1 MILIA
6 LILPGLT
13 IAYAFWVRPM
23 LRALPQFKAFYAE
36 ADGFWARVWALCGKS
51 ATFAFAG
58 FVQLVGWSLQSIDP
72 LAKAL
77 GDPDMQA
84 QITAHLQANP
94 KVLGYVMIAISIIT
108 VMARLRTYAKDI

>member
-1 MILIA
+1 MILTA
-6 LILPGLT
+6 LILPGLFA
-13 IAYAFWVRPM
+13 AYAFWLRPM

-36 ADGFWARVWALCGKS
+36 ADSFWAKVWALCGRS

-58 FVQLVGWSLQSIDP
+58 FVQLVGWALQSIDP

-94 KVLGYVMIAISIIT
+94 KVLGYVMIAISVIT